1 MRNRISSKRQLSEQF
16 YKDSVEKM
24 SIFQKDSVSMHRI
37 NYLLRND
44 IFDYKK
50 GFNKQSMAKP
60 DQKK

>member
-50 GFNKQSMAKP
+50 GFNKQSMAKQ